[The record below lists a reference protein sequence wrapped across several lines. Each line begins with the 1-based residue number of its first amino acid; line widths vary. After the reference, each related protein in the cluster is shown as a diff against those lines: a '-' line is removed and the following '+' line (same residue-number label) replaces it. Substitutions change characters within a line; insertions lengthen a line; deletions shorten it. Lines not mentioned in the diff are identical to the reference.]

1 MAVRLQA
8 ENAVFPGVT
17 EAAFVGV
24 PLEVGDIVVP
34 LVANLVAS
42 LAVGP
47 TARSDDA
54 VRPLDRNVLV
64 NHLLIVNLRT
74 HIYKQRSTY
83 ASHVSTA
90 ISGA

>member
-42 LAVGP
+42 LAVRP
-47 TARSDDA
+47 TARSDYA
-54 VRPLDRNVLV
+54 VRPLDRHVLV
-64 NHLLIVNLRT
+64 NHLLIVNLR
-74 HIYKQRSTY
+74 
-83 ASHVSTA
+83 A
-90 ISGA
+90 